1 MKSTFRKLS
10 FSVALALVM
19 ACTLLLGVFN
29 LQAGRSLANA
39 AEKKTTATFSTDLAT
54 GKISK
59 GKSFKFI
66 ASFNTE
72 RELNLTNKVYWASV
86 SLRIGLVKVEI
97 PNPTEGDD
105 SNVDVYEKTLAD
117 TGVPGSVDSFV
128 YEVTNPA
135 GGAKV
140 NVAQCFSVKR
150 TEDDESSIEMVSPD
164 NSLPE

>member
-97 PNPTEGDD
+97 PNPT
-105 SNVDVYEKTLAD
+105 
-117 TGVPGSVDSFV
+117 
-128 YEVTNPA
+128 
-135 GGAKV
+135 
-140 NVAQCFSVKR
+140 
-150 TEDDESSIEMVSPD
+150 
-164 NSLPE
+164 